1 MSGFILHPDALA
13 DLEEI
18 WEFIAV
24 DNIES
29 ADRVL
34 DEIREKMQAL
44 ATFPQMGHVSCRP
57 DFATAA
63 LSSCS
68 EFSHCL
74 RAG

>member
-29 ADRVL
+29 ADGVL
-34 DEIREKMQAL
+34 DEIR
-44 ATFPQMGHVSCRP
+44 
-57 DFATAA
+57 
-63 LSSCS
+63 
-68 EFSHCL
+68 
-74 RAG
+74 